1 MALRRREVLVLGG
14 AGVAAAAAGALV
26 GAFALQSRS
35 GAAEL
40 LAARFH
46 DLEGRERRLIEWQG
60 RALLCNFWA
69 TWCPPCLEE
78 VPLLVAATQ
87 QHPPASAEV
96 VGIAI
101 DNDAKIREFAKKF
114 RINYPVLVAGATAID
129 LIRRLGNTAG
139 ALPFTVLLDRS
150 GALVH
155 RHLGALSRAQL
166 DRLMTGNGR

>member
-14 AGVAAAAAGALV
+14 AGLAAAAAGALV

-40 LAARFH
+40 LAAAFH
-46 DLEGRERRLIEWQG
+46 DLEGRQRRLIEWRG

-78 VPLLVAATQ
+78 VPLLVAAKQ
-87 QHPPASAEV
+87 QLPTNSVEI
-96 VGIAI
+96 VGIGI
-101 DNDAKIREFAKKF
+101 DKADNIREFARNFK
-114 RINYPVLVAGATAID
+114 INYPVLVAGATAID
-129 LIRRLGNTAG
+129 LIRRLGNAAA

-150 GALVH
+150 GTLVH
-155 RHLGALSRAQL
+155 RQLGALSRAEL
-166 DRLMTGNGR
+166 DRLLTGNGR